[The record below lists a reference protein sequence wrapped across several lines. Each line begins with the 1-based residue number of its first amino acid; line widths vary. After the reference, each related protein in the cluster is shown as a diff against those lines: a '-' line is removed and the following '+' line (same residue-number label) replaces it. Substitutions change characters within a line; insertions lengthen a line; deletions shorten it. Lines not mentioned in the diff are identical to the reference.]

1 MNQVPLNLEDGA
13 LFGPDSGFRQT
24 CNAENRCFQRL
35 NANQDDSCAHLVE
48 PAQKVIA
55 TCCLRSVFSGRGMMC
70 LPRRAFEEA
79 KSSTSIE
86 MGVKHLELC
95 YPARNQP
102 IAAEPQFS
110 ESPEEDQPMSESAAA
125 PSQRTHEDKLS
136 QLAEVAVK
144 VGLGLQAGQEL
155 LMTASLDALPLAR
168 RITEQAYRAGAS
180 LVTTLYTD
188 DEAALMRYHFA
199 PEESFDRAANWLY
212 DGMGA
217 AFKSGAARLAIAGG
231 NPALLSNEDPT
242 KVSRANRA
250 VSQAYRPALELITRH
265 AINWTI
271 VASATPAWA
280 SAVFPGDAAEVALA
294 RLWDAIFETSRINGD
309 DPVAAWKTHDA
320 GLHQR
325 AARLNEKRY
334 SALQYRGP
342 GTDFRLGLADDH
354 QWLGGGTTAGNGL
367 YCIPNM
373 PTEEVFTTPHKDR
386 ADGTVTATKP
396 LSHQG
401 TMIEGIQV
409 RFEKGRIVEARAS
422 RGQEVLQKLIDTDQ
436 GACRLGEV
444 ALVPHSSPIA
454 ASGMLFFNTL
464 FDENAASHIALG
476 QSYSSCLKDGD
487 KLTPEEL
494 AAKGAN
500 DSLIHVDW
508 MIGSGMLDID
518 GITAAG
524 AQEPLMRQGEWV

>member
-1 MNQVPLNLEDGA
+1 M
-13 LFGPDSGFRQT
+13 
-24 CNAENRCFQRL
+24 
-35 NANQDDSCAHLVE
+35 
-48 PAQKVIA
+48 
-55 TCCLRSVFSGRGMMC
+55 
-70 LPRRAFEEA
+70 
-79 KSSTSIE
+79 
-86 MGVKHLELC
+86 
-95 YPARNQP
+95 
-102 IAAEPQFS
+102 
-110 ESPEEDQPMSESAAA
+110 SAAPA
-125 PSQRTHEDKLS
+125 IASPRTHADKLN
-136 QLAEVAVK
+136 QLAEVAVR
-144 VGLGLQAGQEL
+144 VGLGLAAGQEL

-180 LVTTLYTD
+180 LVTTLFTD

-199 PEESFDRAANWLY
+199 PDESFDRAATWLY

-231 NPALLSNEDPT
+231 NPSLLSNEDPA

-271 VASATPAWA
+271 VPSATPAWA
-280 SAVFPGDAAEVALA
+280 AAVFPNDAPDVALA
-294 RLWDAIFETSRINGD
+294 KLWDAIFQTTRINTT
-309 DPVAAWKTHDA
+309 DPVAAWKSHDA
-320 GLHQR
+320 NLQSR

-334 SALQYRGP
+334 AALQYRGP

-354 QWLGGGTTAGNGL
+354 LWLGGGTNAGNGL

-409 RFEKGRIVEARAS
+409 RFEKGRIVEAHAT
-422 RGQEVLQKLIDTDQ
+422 RGEEVLQKLIDTDD
-436 GACRLGEV
+436 GARRLGEV

-476 QSYSSCLKDGD
+476 QAYSSCVRDGD
-487 KLTPEEL
+487 KLTPEQL
-494 AAKGAN
+494 TAKGAN
-500 DSLIHVDW
+500 GSLIHVDW
-508 MIGSGMLDID
+508 MIGSASLDID
-518 GITAAG
+518 GITATG
-524 AQEPLMRQGEWV
+524 LVEPLMRQGEWA